1 MYRDCF
7 LMGVHVVIGIV
18 GSGIDTGFVVG
29 NVVVFLSLAVD
40 LLFGDGNVAESVNVR
55 MWCE

>member
-1 MYRDCF
+1 
-7 LMGVHVVIGIV
+7 MGVHVVI
-18 GSGIDTGFVVG
+18 GIDTGFVVG